1 MPPMFLKKSPFPNS
15 HAPNHPPRDDPNK
28 TIPSPFQMPLRFF
41 SRTKCR
47 IACAAA
53 LAVLTAFSPSSR
65 AGQTGG
71 WEDLFA
77 ADLSNAQ
84 FPEGVWTFS
93 NGELTASEDQVIW
106 TKNDYENFVLDLE
119 FKTGPDANS
128 GVIVY
133 ASDKS
138 QWVPNSVE
146 IQLLDDAGPKWAKA
160 DPKWKCG
167 AIFGRLAPSQSAAK
181 PTGEWNHCQITCRG
195 PKIDVILNGL
205 PVTSFDMTL
214 WRSGTENPDGSKMP
228 PWLNKPLSSHPT
240 KGAIGLQG
248 KHGGAPIWFRNIKI
262 KPLG

>member
-1 MPPMFLKKSPFPNS
+1 MHQTTRPATIRTKQSP
-15 HAPNHPPRDDPNK
+15 APFRCLS
-28 TIPSPFQMPLRFF
+28 IFF
-41 SRTKCR
+41 SGTKR
-47 IACAAA
+47 HIACAAA

-65 AGQTGG
+65 AEQAGG

-119 FKTGPDANS
+119 FKTGSDANS

-167 AIFGRLAPSQSAAK
+167 AIFGRLAPSQSVVK
-181 PTGEWNHCQITCRG
+181 PAGEWNHCQITCCG
-195 PKIDVILNGL
+195 PKIDVVQNGQ